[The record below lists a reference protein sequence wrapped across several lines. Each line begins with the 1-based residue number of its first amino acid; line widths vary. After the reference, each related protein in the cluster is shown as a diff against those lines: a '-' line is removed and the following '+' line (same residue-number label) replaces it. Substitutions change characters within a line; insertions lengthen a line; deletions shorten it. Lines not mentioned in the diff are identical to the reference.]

1 MHVQTK
7 KYSNTY
13 TKKKY
18 EGGAS
23 EKMKAEVTEAAKKE
37 RDRLQAQHITPRGAF
52 AERPG
57 PHKRSHNR
65 IATEE
70 LLPFLP
76 KNTKEK
82 IIKFAD
88 KFDAKQREKG
98 KKKRALIDL
107 TKKGKKLTAYKG
119 YT

>member
-1 MHVQTK
+1 MKNSIRSLK
-7 KYSNTY
+7 KEYY
-13 TKKKY
+13 
-18 EGGAS
+18 GGAS
-23 EKMKAEVTEAAKKE
+23 EKMKAEVTEAAKKK
-37 RDRLQAQHITPRGAF
+37 RDRLQAQHITPGGRLQD
-52 AERPG
+52 RPG
-57 PHKRSHNR
+57 PHKRSPNR

-70 LLPFLP
+70 LLPFL
-76 KNTKEK
+76 NVHTKEK

-98 KKKRALIDL
+98 NKKRALIDL